1 LARREFY
8 VSLECPSSPK
18 VFRKAL
24 ASLLAGVAGGDP
36 PSVAPHRETEAVE
49 REVEL
54 LLRRVKRRV

>member
-1 LARREFY
+1 
-8 VSLECPSSPK
+8 

-36 PSVAPHRETEAVE
+36 PSVAPHRETEAVK